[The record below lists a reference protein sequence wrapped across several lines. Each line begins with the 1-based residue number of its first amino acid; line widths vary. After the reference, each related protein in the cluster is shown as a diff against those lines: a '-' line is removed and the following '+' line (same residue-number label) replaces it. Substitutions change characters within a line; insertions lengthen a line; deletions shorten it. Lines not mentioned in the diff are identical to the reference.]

1 MPVFLRRAGSAFALL
16 ALVLCLPQGSLML
29 CASEGGRVVLE
40 AVCDPASPDEHAE
53 APAHV
58 ADETCDCH
66 GGCGPCQD
74 SQVGIEL
81 SPGRIREDSPVTSHA
96 LVAPAVAPAIAVAS
110 MPEAPAAFRRP
121 APAVTPHPLSRVQA
135 GTCLRI

>member
-1 MPVFLRRAGSAFALL
+1 MTHLLRRAGAAFALL

-29 CASEGGRVVLE
+29 CASESGKVVLE
-40 AVCDPASPDEHAE
+40 AICDPAGPDEHAA

-58 ADETCDCH
+58 ADEACDCH

-74 SQVGIEL
+74 SQVGTEL
-81 SPGRIREDSPVTSHA
+81 TPGRIRENSPVAAAA
-96 LVAPAVAPAIAVAS
+96 LVAPALAPSLAIATIPGVS
-110 MPEAPAAFRRP
+110 AAFRRP
-121 APAVTPHPLSRVQA
+121 APAVSPHPLSRVQA

>member
-1 MPVFLRRAGSAFALL
+1 MPILFRKAGAAFALL

-29 CASEGGRVVLE
+29 CASESGQVVLE

-58 ADETCDCH
+58 ADEGCDCH

-74 SQVGIEL
+74 SQVGTEL
-81 SPGRIREDSPVTSHA
+81 TPGRTREDSPSAAAA
-96 LVAPAVAPAIAVAS
+96 LVVPVVTPALAVAS
-110 MPEAPAAFRRP
+110 LPGASAAFRRP
-121 APAVTPHPLSRVQA
+121 APAVSPHPMSRVRA

>member
-1 MPVFLRRAGSAFALL
+1 VFALL

-29 CASEGGRVVLE
+29 CASEGGQVVLE

-81 SPGRIREDSPVTSHA
+81 TPSRIRDDSPKAADA
-96 LVAPAVAPAIAVAS
+96 LVLLVVAPAPAVASVPAVLAAS
-110 MPEAPAAFRRP
+110 RRP
-121 APAVTPHPLSRVQA
+121 APAVSPHPLSRVQA

>member
-1 MPVFLRRAGSAFALL
+1 MPNFPRRAGAAFALL

-40 AVCDPASPDEHAE
+40 AVCDPSSPDEHAG

-58 ADETCDCH
+58 ADEGCDCH

-74 SQVGIEL
+74 SQVGTEL
-81 SPGRIREDSPVTSHA
+81 TPGRAREESPAAAHA
-96 LVAPAVAPAIAVAS
+96 LVAPFLTTAFAVAS
-110 MPEAPAAFRRP
+110 MPGVSAASRRP
-121 APAVTPHPLSRVQA
+121 APAVPPHPLSRVQA